1 MTDDPFD
8 VIADYYDLDL
18 AGYEEDVGIY
28 ENLGRRHDLPI
39 LELGV
44 GTGRVA
50 IPLLRSGLHVV
61 GIDRSEAM
69 LAVARRKLEAL
80 RPHRLAANLRLLKE
94 DMTDFDLGESF
105 GLIFCALGGFMH
117 LRSQENQV
125 RALECARRHLAS
137 DGLLVI
143 DLPAFEPQEWEPGVQ
158 PMTLDWTRK
167 DAVRDVLVSKFRSC
181 QADPARQVQHV
192 THIYEEWGPQG
203 SLRRRLVTFELRSVH
218 RHEMEL
224 LLNRAGL
231 QMRDLYGTY
240 DLSPY
245 DLHAPRMIFVA
256 GLASPRRTQSARREK
271 SSG

>member
-1 MTDDPFD
+1 
-8 VIADYYDLDL
+8 
-18 AGYEEDVGIY
+18 
-28 ENLGRRHDLPI
+28 
-39 LELGV
+39 
-44 GTGRVA
+44 
-50 IPLLRSGLHVV
+50 
-61 GIDRSEAM
+61 
-69 LAVARRKLEAL
+69 
-80 RPHRLAANLRLLKE
+80 
-94 DMTDFDLGESF
+94 
-105 GLIFCALGGFMH
+105 MH

-158 PMTLDWTRK
+158 PLTLVWTRK

-256 GLASPRRTQSARREK
+256 GLAPSRKALSPREEK
-271 SSG
+271 ASG

>member
-8 VIADYYDLDL
+8 VIAEYYDLDL

-28 ENLGRRHDLPI
+28 ENLGRRYDLPV

-50 IPLLRSGLHVV
+50 IPLRRAGLHVV
-61 GIDRSEAM
+61 GIDHSEAM

-80 RPHRLAANLRLLKE
+80 RPQSLAANLRLLKE
-94 DMTDFDLGESF
+94 DMTNFELGESF

-117 LRSQENQV
+117 LRSQDDQV
-125 RALECARRHLAS
+125 RALEGARRHLAS

-158 PMTLDWTRK
+158 PLTLVWTRK
-167 DAVRDVLVSKFRSC
+167 DTARDTLVSKFHNC

-203 SLRRRLVTFELRSVH
+203 SLRRRLVTFELRCVH

-224 LLNRAGL
+224 LLSRAGL
-231 QMRDLYGTY
+231 QTRDLYGTY

-245 DLHAPRMIFVA
+245 DLHSPRMIFVA
-256 GLASPRRTQSARREK
+256 GLAPSRKSVSPC
-271 SSG
+271 

>member
-1 MTDDPFD
+1 MTQAPFD

-28 ENLGRRHDLPI
+28 ENLGRRHDRPV

-50 IPLLRSGLHVV
+50 IPLLRAGLRVV

-69 LAVARRKLEAL
+69 LAQAQRKLEAL
-80 RPHRLAANLRLLKE
+80 RPQRLASNIRLLKE
-94 DMTDFDLGESF
+94 DITDFDLEESF
-105 GLIFCALGGFMH
+105 GLVFCALGGFVH
-117 LRSQENQV
+117 LRSQDNQV

-143 DLPAFEPQEWEPGVQ
+143 DLPAFDPQEWEPGVQ
-158 PMTLDWTRK
+158 PLILHWTRR
-167 DAVRDVLVSKFRSC
+167 DAPRDVLVSKYRSC
-181 QADPARQVQHV
+181 QADPARQVLHV

-203 SLRRRLVTFELRSVH
+203 SMRRRLVTFELRYVH

-224 LLNRAGL
+224 LLSRAGL
-231 QMRDLYGTY
+231 QVRDLYGSY

-256 GLASPRRTQSARREK
+256 GLASQRGVQSPRQERP
-271 SSG
+271 SG

>member
-50 IPLLRSGLHVV
+50 IPLLRSGLQVV

-80 RPHRLAANLRLLKE
+80 RPQSLAANLRLLKE

-117 LRSQENQV
+117 LRSQESQV

-137 DGLLVI
+137 DGRLVI
-143 DLPAFEPQEWEPGVQ
+143 DLPAFEPQEWEPGAQ
-158 PMTLDWTRK
+158 PMTLVWTRR
-167 DAVRDVLVSKFRSC
+167 DITRDVLVSKFHSC
-181 QADPARQVQHV
+181 QADPARQAQHV

-203 SLRRRLVTFELRSVH
+203 SLRRRLVTFELRCVL

-224 LLNRAGL
+224 LLGRAGL

-256 GLASPRRTQSARREK
+256 GLAPSRKSSSPRLEK
-271 SSG
+271 PSG

>member
-1 MTDDPFD
+1 MTHEPFD

-28 ENLGRRHDLPI
+28 ENLGRRHDRPV

-50 IPLLRSGLHVV
+50 IPLLRAGLRVV

-69 LAVARRKLEAL
+69 LAQAQRKLETL
-80 RPHRLAANLRLLKE
+80 RPQRLASNVRLLE
-94 DMTDFDLGESF
+94 ADMTDFNLEESF
-105 GLIFCALGGFMH
+105 GLVFCALGGFVH
-117 LRSQENQV
+117 LRSQDNQV

-143 DLPAFEPQEWEPGVQ
+143 DLPAFDPQEWEPGVQ
-158 PMTLDWTRK
+158 PLILHWTRR
-167 DAVRDVLVSKFRSC
+167 DAPRDVLVSKYRSC
-181 QADPARQVQHV
+181 QADPARQVLHV

-203 SLRRRLVTFELRSVH
+203 SMRRRLVTFELRYVH

-224 LLNRAGL
+224 LLSRAGL
-231 QMRDLYGTY
+231 QVRDLYGSY

-256 GLASPRRTQSARREK
+256 GLASQRRTQSARQEK
-271 SSG
+271 LSG

>member
-1 MTDDPFD
+1 MTDEPFD

-28 ENLGRRHDLPI
+28 ENLGRRHDLPL

-50 IPLLRSGLHVV
+50 IPLLRAGLRVV

-69 LAVARRKLEAL
+69 LAQARRKLEAL
-80 RPHRLAANLRLLKE
+80 RPQKLAANVRLLRE
-94 DMTDFDLGESF
+94 DMTNFDLGESF
-105 GLIFCALGGFMH
+105 GVILCALGGFMH
-117 LRSQENQV
+117 LRTQEDQV
-125 RALECARRHLAS
+125 RALECARRHLAPG
-137 DGLLVI
+137 GLLVI
-143 DLPAFEPQEWEPGVQ
+143 DLPAFDPQEWETGVQ
-158 PMTLDWTRK
+158 PLTLVWTRR
-167 DAVRDVLVSKFRSC
+167 DPARDVLVSKFRAC

-203 SLRRRLVTFELRSVH
+203 SLRRRLVAFELRYVY

-224 LLNRAGL
+224 LFDQAGL
-231 QMRDLYGTY
+231 RTRDLYGAY

-256 GLASPRRTQSARREK
+256 GAAPSPRPLTLPQERP
-271 SSG
+271 SG

>member
-18 AGYEEDVGIY
+18 AGYEEDAGLY
-28 ENLGRRHDLPI
+28 ENLGRRHDLPV
-39 LELGV
+39 LDLGV

-69 LAVARRKLEAL
+69 VAVARRKLEAL
-80 RPHRLAANLRLLKE
+80 RPRRLAANLRLLKE
-94 DMTDFDLGESF
+94 EMTDFDLGESF

-117 LRSQENQV
+117 LRSQEGQV
-125 RALECARRHLAS
+125 RALECARRHLAP

-158 PMTLDWTRK
+158 PLDLVWTRQ
-167 DAVRDVLVSKFRSC
+167 DAARGLLVSKFGSC
-181 QADPARQVQHV
+181 QADRARQVQHV

-203 SLRRRLVTFELRSVH
+203 SLRRRLVTFELRYVH
-218 RHEMEL
+218 RYEMEL
-224 LLNRAGL
+224 LLSRAGL
-231 QMRDLYGTY
+231 LMRELYGTY

-245 DLHAPRMIFVA
+245 DLNAPRMIFVA
-256 GLASPRRTQSARREK
+256 GPAPSRKPPSPR
-271 SSG
+271 

>member
-1 MTDDPFD
+1 MTHEPFD

-28 ENLGRRHDLPI
+28 ENLGRRHDRPV

-50 IPLLRSGLHVV
+50 IPLLRAGLRAV

-69 LAVARRKLEAL
+69 LARARRKLEAL
-80 RPHRLAANLRLLKE
+80 RPQRLASNIRLLNE
-94 DMTDFDLGESF
+94 DMTDFDIGETF
-105 GLIFCALGGFMH
+105 GLVFCALGGFMH
-117 LRSQENQV
+117 LRSQDSQV

-137 DGLLVI
+137 DGLLVL
-143 DLPAFEPQEWEPGVQ
+143 DLPAFEAQEWEAGVQ
-158 PMTLDWTRK
+158 PLTLDWTRR
-167 DAVRDVLVSKFRSC
+167 DAARDVLVSKFRSC
-181 QADPARQVQHV
+181 QADPARQVQYV

-203 SLRRRLVTFELRSVH
+203 SSRRRLVSFELRYAH

-224 LLNRAGL
+224 LLGHAGL
-231 QMRDLYGTY
+231 QLRDLYGGY

>member
-1 MTDDPFD
+1 MTDDHFE

-28 ENLGRRHDLPI
+28 ENLGRRHDLPV

-50 IPLLRSGLHVV
+50 IPLLRAGLNVV
-61 GIDRSEAM
+61 GIDHSEAM
-69 LAVARRKLEAL
+69 LAVARRKVKAL
-80 RPHRLAANLRLLKE
+80 RPQSLAASLRLLKE
-94 DMTDFDLGESF
+94 DMRDFDLGQSF
-105 GLIFCALGGFMH
+105 GLIFCALGGLLH
-117 LRSQENQV
+117 LRSQEDQV
-125 RALECARRHLAS
+125 RALECARRHLAP

-143 DLPAFEPQEWEPGVQ
+143 DLPALQPQEWEPGVQ
-158 PMTLDWTRK
+158 PLTLDWTRR
-167 DAVRDVLVSKFRSC
+167 DTARDVLVSKFRSC

-192 THIYEEWGPQG
+192 THIYEEWGREG
-203 SLRRRLVTFELRSVH
+203 SSRRRLVTFELRSIH

-224 LLNRAGL
+224 LLGRAGL

-256 GLASPRRTQSARREK
+256 GLASVRGHLPPR
-271 SSG
+271 

>member
-1 MTDDPFD
+1 MTEDPFT

-28 ENLGRRHDLPI
+28 ENLGRRHDLPV

-50 IPLLRSGLHVV
+50 IPLLRAGFKVV

-69 LAVARRKLEAL
+69 LAQARRKLEAL
-80 RPHRLAANLRLLKE
+80 RPQRLAANLRLLKE

-105 GLIFCALGGFMH
+105 GLVCCALGGFMH
-117 LRSQENQV
+117 LGSQEAQV

-143 DLPAFEPQEWEPGVQ
+143 DLPACEPQEWEPGVQ
-158 PMTLDWTRK
+158 PLDLVWTRQ
-167 DAVRDVLVSKFRSC
+167 DAVRGLLVSKFGSC
-181 QADPARQVQHV
+181 QADRARQVQHV

-203 SLRRRLVTFELRSVH
+203 SLRRRLVTFELRFVL
-218 RHEMEL
+218 RNEMEL
-224 LLNRAGL
+224 LLSQAGL
-231 QMRDLYGTY
+231 QTRDLYGAY

-256 GLASPRRTQSARREK
+256 GLAPSRKTLSPRQEK
-271 SSG
+271 PSG

>member
-1 MTDDPFD
+1 MTDEPFD
-8 VIADYYDLDL
+8 VIAAYYDLDL

-28 ENLGRRHDLPI
+28 ENLGRRHDLPV
-39 LELGV
+39 LELGI

-50 IPLLRSGLHVV
+50 IPLLRSGLHAV

-80 RPHRLAANLRLLKE
+80 RPRRLAPNLRLLKE

-117 LRSQENQV
+117 LRSQEDQV
-125 RALECARRHLAS
+125 RALECARRHLAP

-143 DLPAFEPQEWEPGVQ
+143 DLPAFEPQDWEPGAQ
-158 PMTLDWTRK
+158 PLTLVWTRK
-167 DAVRDVLVSKFRSC
+167 DIARDVLVSKFHGY
-181 QADPARQVQHV
+181 QADRARQVQHV

-203 SLRRRLVTFELRSVH
+203 SLRRRLVTFELRYVH

-224 LLNRAGL
+224 LLSRAGL
-231 QMRDLYGTY
+231 VMRDLYGTY
-240 DLSPY
+240 DLCPY

-256 GLASPRRTQSARREK
+256 GLAPSRRSLSPH
-271 SSG
+271 

>member
-8 VIADYYDLDL
+8 VIAEYHDLDL

-28 ENLGRRHDLPI
+28 ENLGRRHDLPV

-50 IPLLRSGLHVV
+50 IPLRRAGLHVV
-61 GIDRSEAM
+61 GIDHSEAM

-80 RPHRLAANLRLLKE
+80 RPQSLAANLRLLKE
-94 DMTDFDLGESF
+94 DMTNFELEESF

-117 LRSQENQV
+117 LRSQDDQV
-125 RALECARRHLAS
+125 RALEGARRHLAS

-158 PMTLDWTRK
+158 PLTLVWTR
-167 DAVRDVLVSKFRSC
+167 RDTARDTLVSKFHNC

-203 SLRRRLVTFELRSVH
+203 SLRRRLVTFELRCVH

-224 LLNRAGL
+224 LLSRAGL
-231 QMRDLYGTY
+231 QTRDLYGTY

-245 DLHAPRMIFVA
+245 DLHSPRMIFVA
-256 GLASPRRTQSARREK
+256 GLAPSRKSVSPC
-271 SSG
+271 

>member
-1 MTDDPFD
+1 VTDEPFD

-50 IPLLRSGLHVV
+50 IPLLRAGLHVV

-69 LAVARRKLEAL
+69 LALARRKLEAL
-80 RPHRLAANLRLLKE
+80 RPQSLAANLRLLKE

-105 GLIFCALGGFMH
+105 GLVFCALGGFMH
-117 LRSQENQV
+117 LRSQENQM
-125 RALECARRHLAS
+125 RALECARRHLAP

-143 DLPAFEPQEWEPGVQ
+143 DLPAFDPQEWETGVQ
-158 PMTLDWTRK
+158 PLTLVWTRR
-167 DAVRDVLVSKFRSC
+167 DAARDVLVSKFRSC

-203 SLRRRLVTFELRSVH
+203 SLRRRLVTFELRYVH

-224 LLNRAGL
+224 LFSRAGL
-231 QMRDLYGTY
+231 QTRDLYGTY

-256 GLASPRRTQSARREK
+256 GPVPSRRPL
-271 SSG
+271 SSRQERPSG

>member
-8 VIADYYDLDL
+8 VIAEYYDLDL

-50 IPLLRSGLHVV
+50 IPLRRAGLHVV
-61 GIDRSEAM
+61 GIDHSEAM

-80 RPHRLAANLRLLKE
+80 RPQSLAANLRLLKE
-94 DMTDFDLGESF
+94 DMTNFELGESF

-117 LRSQENQV
+117 LCSQDDQV
-125 RALECARRHLAS
+125 RALEGARRHLAS

-158 PMTLDWTRK
+158 PLTLVWTRK
-167 DAVRDVLVSKFRSC
+167 DTARDTLVSKFHNC

-203 SLRRRLVTFELRSVH
+203 SLRRRLVTFELRYVH

-224 LLNRAGL
+224 LLSRAGL
-231 QMRDLYGTY
+231 QTRDLYGTY
-240 DLSPY
+240 DLSPH
-245 DLHAPRMIFVA
+245 DLHSPRMIFVA
-256 GLASPRRTQSARREK
+256 GLAPSRKPVSPC
-271 SSG
+271 